1 MTMKKKLTALAL
13 SVALALGLCACSGGE
28 RESLSPFDAKVY
40 IDGLLRETYLGE
52 YLPEY
57 LELVGITESEAEY
70 TYQTSLNTEVSNCL
84 HYYDIGYP
92 TDELREALG
101 ELYREIYSHAKFEVT
116 SAVKQEDGSY
126 AVKVSVEPVDTIHL
140 AGDKREKALAEFY
153 EKYPADVQ
161 NAMTGEE
168 RKAMDKEHAAIVLE
182 VLQDVVEDTGNL
194 PAEEI
199 LVQITRDG
207 GGVYSLPAAEF
218 QKIDDRIIDY
228 PVQE

>member
-13 SVALALGLCACSGGE
+13 STALILGLCACGGGE
-28 RESLSPFDAKVY
+28 KEALSPFDAKVY
-40 IDGLLRETYLGE
+40 VDGLLRETYLGE

-70 TYQTSLNTEVSNCL
+70 AYQTSLDTEVSNCL
-84 HYYDIGYP
+84 YYYDIDYP
-92 TDELREALG
+92 TDRLREELG
-101 ELYREIYSHAKFEVT
+101 KLYREIYGHAKFEVI
-116 SAVKQEDGSY
+116 SAAEQEDGSY
-126 AVKVSVEPVDTIHL
+126 VVKVSVEPVDTIRL
-140 AGDKREKALAEFY
+140 AQDKREKALKEFD

-161 NAMTGEE
+161 EAMTGEGL
-168 RKAMDKEHAAIVLE
+168 DKKRADIVLKA
-182 VLQDVVEDTGNL
+182 LRDVVEDTGNL

-207 GGVYSLPAAEF
+207 EGVYSLPTAELK
-218 QKIDDRIIDY
+218 KIDDRIIDY

>member
-13 SVALALGLCACSGGE
+13 STVLSLGLCACGGGE
-28 RESLSPFDAKVY
+28 KEALSPFDAKVY
-40 IDGLLRETYLGE
+40 VDGLLRETYLGE

-70 TYQTSLNTEVSNCL
+70 AYQTSLDTEVSNCL
-84 HYYDIGYP
+84 YYYDIDYP
-92 TDELREALG
+92 TDRLREELG
-101 ELYREIYSHAKFEVT
+101 KLYREIYGHAKFEVI
-116 SAVKQEDGSY
+116 SAAEQEDGSY
-126 AVKVSVEPVDTIHL
+126 VVKVSVEPVDTIRL
-140 AGDKREKALAEFY
+140 AQDKREKALKEFD

-161 NAMTGEE
+161 AAMTGEE
-168 RKAMDKEHAAIVLE
+168 LDKKRADIVLKA
-182 VLQDVVEDTGNL
+182 LRDVVEDTGNL

-199 LVQITRDG
+199 LVQITRDEEG
-207 GGVYSLPAAEF
+207 IYSLPTAEF

>member
-1 MTMKKKLTALAL
+1 MTTKKKLTALAL
-13 SVALALGLCACSGGE
+13 SAALALGLCACSGGE
-28 RESLSPFDAKVY
+28 KETLSPFDAKVY
-40 IDGLLRETYLGE
+40 VDGLLRETYLGE

-126 AVKVSVEPVDTIHL
+126 AVKVSVEPVDTIRL

-153 EKYPADVQ
+153 EKYPADVRET
-161 NAMTGEE
+161 MTDEE
-168 RKAMDKEHAAIVLE
+168 LDKKYAAIILE
-182 VLQDVVEDTGNL
+182 AFRNVVSDTGNL